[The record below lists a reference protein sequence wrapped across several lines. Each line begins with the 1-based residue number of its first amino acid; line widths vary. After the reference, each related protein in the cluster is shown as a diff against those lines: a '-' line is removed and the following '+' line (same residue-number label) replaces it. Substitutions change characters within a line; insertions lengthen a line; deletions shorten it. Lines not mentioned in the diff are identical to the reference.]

1 MKARF
6 PLHILSA
13 FLILVL
19 GIAVGCT
26 RSRSDG
32 EIATEIQGKIYAD
45 QAVQTKQITV
55 QADNGVV
62 TLAGNVSSDEERSA
76 AANDAAGVKG
86 VRTVVN
92 NLQVAGPAA
101 AQDNSQAAQD
111 QTAQKQTAQQQPA
124 QEQPVRQSRPR
135 ASRPHVRHT
144 SSAAEPEDTTT
155 SASVNNNDMASM
167 APAAPMS
174 TAPSLPPPPLPAR
187 KLTIPSGTTVA
198 VRLIDPIDSD
208 RVQAGTPFRA
218 TLDQP
223 LSVDGEVAVPAGFD
237 VTGQIVNAKSAG
249 RFAGQSALALELTRL
264 SVNGKFYDLHTNQYT
279 REGSSRGKQT
289 AAKVGGGAA
298 LGAIIGALAG
308 GGKGAAIGATVGAG
322 AGTGVSAATKGQ
334 QIKLP
339 AETVLNFQLQSPV
352 TVVETSGGPNAGRPT
367 LQQ

>member
-1 MKARF
+1 MKTRF
-6 PLHILSA
+6 SVHFLSA
-13 FLILVL
+13 LLVLAL

-62 TLAGNVSSDEERSA
+62 TLAGNVSSDDERSA
-76 AANDAAGVKG
+76 AANDAATVKG

-92 NLQVAGPAA
+92 NLQVAGSAA
-101 AQDNSQAAQD
+101 AQDNIAAPQA
-111 QTAQKQTAQQQPA
+111 QTAQQQTA
-124 QEQPVRQSRPR
+124 QEEPARRSRPR
-135 ASRPHVRHT
+135 ASRPHVRST
-144 SSAAEPEDTTT
+144 STAQEQDDVTNRTPA
-155 SASVNNNDMASM
+155 NNNDMASM
-167 APAAPMS
+167 SPAVPMS
-174 TAPSLPPPPLPAR
+174 TAPSLPPSPPPVR

-208 RVQAGTPFRA
+208 RVQPGTSFRA

-223 LSVDGEVAVPAGFD
+223 LSVEGEIAVPAGYD

-249 RFAGQSALALELTRL
+249 RFAGQSVLALELTRL
-264 SVNGKFYDLHTNQYT
+264 AINGKSYDLHTNQYT

-339 AETVLNFQLQSPV
+339 AETVLNFQLQTPI
-352 TVVETSGGPNAGRPT
+352 TVAATSEGPNPGRPT